1 LRAVTWIA
9 EAVRAALDL
18 VLPPHCAGCGRGI
31 PRGFWCPACLQSL
44 RPISP
49 PRCEICSHPFD
60 GLIDGPFVCP
70 NCRGRSF
77 HFVCAIAVMPSRGPV
92 RDLVHRLKYH
102 GASWAARPLAEL
114 ALTGFDDPRLPGP
127 PDALVPVPLHPLRR
141 RERGYNQAALLA
153 RELAARTRLPVLDIL
168 RRVRPT
174 TTQTHFNRRLRMR
187 NLRGAFRLRRG
198 ADVRDRCLLLVD
210 DVLTTGSTMDECARV
225 LAKAGAGPTRAL
237 AVARG

>member
-1 LRAVTWIA
+1 MIRLA
-9 EAVRAALDL
+9 EAAGAALDL
-18 VLPPHCAGCGRGI
+18 ILPPHCAGCGRGI
-31 PRGFWCPACLQSL
+31 PGGFWCPACLGTL
-44 RPISP
+44 HPISP

-70 NCRGRSF
+70 NCRGRHF
-77 HFVCAIAVMPSRGPV
+77 HFVCAVAVMPSRGPV

-114 ALTGFDDPRLPGP
+114 ALAGLDDPRLSGA

-141 RERGYNQAALLA
+141 RQRGYNQALLIA
-153 RELAARTRLPVLDIL
+153 REIAAHARLPVLDVL
-168 RRVRPT
+168 LRVRKT
-174 TTQTHFNRRLRMR
+174 QTQTHFNRRERMR
-187 NLRGAFRLRRG
+187 NLRGAFRLRAG
-198 ADVRDRCLLLVD
+198 VDVRDKRLLLVD

-225 LAKAGAGPTRAL
+225 LAEAGAGPAHAL